1 MRTFSKLLAAVGLCG
16 SMLAATPSQAALT
29 FNFFDGNNNP
39 IFNVVPQNSNFAT
52 TNFSLI
58 NGWYVNSSVAISS
71 NPLVGFNI
79 TGSIFNGC
87 SGSPDLCGLGVYQ
100 SGGLTSASYFGAVT
114 GAASNWT
121 FSGDPTA
128 TVYSSSAAATLARDA
143 LIDNGLKTIKLRV
156 NDQFATIAAPETV
169 RISNVFA
176 VTGVQSGPGTGFT
189 VNMATSTGTPN
200 LTNLPVGGMS
210 AGQSVTQIVDI
221 TATNTLPITFDLTA
235 GIDITVGTLG
245 GGNDAFV
252 FSDTITKVPEP
263 TTLALL
269 GLALVGAGVV
279 RRRKHGVK

>member
-16 SMLAATPSQAALT
+16 SMLAATPSQAALS

-87 SGSPDLCGLGVYQ
+87 TGSPDLCGLGVYQ

-114 GAASNWT
+114 GSGSSWT
-121 FSGDPTA
+121 FTGAPSTYTTA
-128 TVYSSSAAATLARDA
+128 ALATTARND

-156 NDQFATIAAPETV
+156 NDQFATIQAPETV

-176 VTGVQSGPGTGFT
+176 VTGVQSGSGTGFT
-189 VNMATSTGTPN
+189 VNMATSTGTPT

-235 GIDITVGTLG
+235 GIDIKVGTLG
-245 GGNDAFV
+245 GGNAGNAFV

-263 TTLALL
+263 ATLALL